1 MRDLILNLFE
11 NGKTLSFQDIVL
23 HIFLAAVIGLVIYIS
38 YWISHTGTVY
48 SKKFNVSL
56 IMLTVLTATV
66 MVVIGNN
73 VALSL
78 GMVGALSI
86 VRYRTAIKDSR
97 DTAYIFWAIISGICC
112 GAGDYTIGAVG
123 TSVVFLILLFLGR
136 VKNDNRILVVI
147 KGDRDLERAIESV
160 VFTSFDKRAKLR
172 VKNSTNESI
181 ELIYEVSKKIYD
193 KNQLDAQSFIEKIYN
208 LGTVEYVNIVAQN
221 DEIV

>member
-1 MRDLILNLFE
+1 MRDYLFQLMQ
-11 NGKTLSFQDIVL
+11 NTKTLTLEQMCT
-23 HIFLAAVIGLVIYIS
+23 HIIMAAALGGVIYLS
-38 YWISHTGTVY
+38 YWISHAGSVY

-66 MVVIGNN
+66 MAVIGNN

-112 GAGDYTIGAVG
+112 GSGDYLIGAVG
-123 TSVVFLILLFLGR
+123 TSVVFVLLVLLGR
-136 VKNDNRILVVI
+136 VRNDNRLLLVVRANI
-147 KGDRDLERAIESV
+147 GLERDIEAI
-160 VFTSFDKRAKLR
+160 VFKAFDKRARLR
-172 VKNSTNESI
+172 VKNSTPQNI
-181 ELIYEVSKKIYD
+181 ELIYEISQRMFQKADQGERSIIAGIYA
-193 KNQLDAQSFIEKIYN
+193 LGEVQSVN
-208 LGTVEYVNIVAQN
+208 LVTQT